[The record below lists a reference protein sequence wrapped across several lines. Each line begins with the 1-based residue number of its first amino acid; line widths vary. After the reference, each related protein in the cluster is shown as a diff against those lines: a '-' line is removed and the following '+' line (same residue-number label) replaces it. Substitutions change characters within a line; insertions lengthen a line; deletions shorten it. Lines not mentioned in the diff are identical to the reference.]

1 MIESVNNA
9 KVKEWTKLQEKKYRD
24 NSNTFLVEGV
34 HLVDEA
40 IKKNL
45 VKELIILEGT
55 PSNYDISYS
64 IVNEKVMKKICNQIT
79 AVVNKLKEQ
88 EICGDV
94 LILDNLADPGNLGTI
109 IRSAVAFNI
118 PNLVLSLDT
127 VDLYNPKVIR
137 SSEGMIFHINIVRKD
152 IEKYLNTIKDT
163 YQIIGTN
170 VVNGEFIE
178 NIIDN
183 RPVALIIGNEG
194 KGMNEKYNSLCDK
207 FAYIP
212 MNNHCESLN
221 AGVSASILMYEI
233 AKKRGYH
240 DKI

>member
-1 MIESVNNA
+1 
-9 KVKEWTKLQEKKYRD
+9 
-24 NSNTFLVEGV
+24 
-34 HLVDEA
+34 
-40 IKKNL
+40 
-45 VKELIILEGT
+45 
-55 PSNYDISYS
+55 
-64 IVNEKVMKKICNQIT
+64 MKKICNQIT
-79 AVVNKLKEQ
+79 APKICAVVSKLKEQ

-94 LILDNLADPGNLGTI
+94 LVLDNLADPGNLGTI

-137 SSEGMIFHINIVRKD
+137 SSEGMIFHINIVKKD